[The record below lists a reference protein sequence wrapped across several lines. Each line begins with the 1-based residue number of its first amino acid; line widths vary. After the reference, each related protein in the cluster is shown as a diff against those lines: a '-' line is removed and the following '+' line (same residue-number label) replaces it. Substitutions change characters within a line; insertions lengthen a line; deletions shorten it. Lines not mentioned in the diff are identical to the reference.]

1 MFKEVRPAENINPH
15 HRIVRLERNI
25 AWLKEQHGQM
35 VAGPHNEIETLKHRN
50 RGRMEPSL
58 IIIIHKALSISP
70 DRQRV

>member
-35 VAGPHNEIETLKHRN
+35 VAALHSEIDSLKHRN
-50 RGRMEPSL
+50 RGG
-58 IIIIHKALSISP
+58 
-70 DRQRV
+70 V